1 MQTVSSLMFTLV
13 AIEILALPIL
23 LIVWLIRKA
32 RKKPK
37 MKWLKWFWLS
47 FALFLAVGAA
57 TNPATWCKHEYRV
70 VESKEA
76 SCTESGYEKSHCD
89 LCGSDKTK
97 AIKKLG
103 HSMEDVR
110 RVEPTDD
117 KDGEYVQR
125 CRRCGY
131 EKTEILPM
139 PKKST
144 EQKTES
150 YESKKPEPT
159 EEQSEQETEPEE
171 TVVDGWSGDVSD
183 GAQMVL
189 RQIAED
195 MAKKIAQNPSTVK
208 MSLFSAGYAK
218 NGHLYAVQ
226 QEFSCSNLMGVSETH
241 IVKVVCESNADESK
255 IQPFE
260 VWLDGNLVHSQER
273 KYAE

>member
-1 MQTVSSLMFTLV
+1 MQTVSSLMFTLA

-125 CRRCGY
+125 CTRCGY
-131 EKTEILPM
+131 ESIEVLAVSKKTDDSKEKPTEIQ
-139 PKKST
+139 T
-144 EQKTES
+144 
-150 YESKKPEPT
+150 
-159 EEQSEQETEPEE
+159 EQETEPEE

-183 GAQMVL
+183 GAQIVL
-189 RQIAED
+189 RMIAED

-241 IVKVVCESNADESK
+241 IVKVVCESNEDESK

>member
-1 MQTVSSLMFTLV
+1 MSNREIAFWAMALLTVGTGIVFIFIAAAKNKKRFYLTAVVHIMVFFLFAYTWVPDKYIIQEERQENKVSVQT
-13 AIEILALPIL
+13 
-23 LIVWLIRKA
+23 
-32 RKKPK
+32 
-37 MKWLKWFWLS
+37 
-47 FALFLAVGAA
+47 
-57 TNPATWCKHEYRV
+57 
-70 VESKEA
+70 
-76 SCTESGYEKSHCD
+76 
-89 LCGSDKTK
+89 
-97 AIKKLG
+97 
-103 HSMEDVR
+103 
-110 RVEPTDD
+110 EP
-117 KDGEYVQR
+117 
-125 CRRCGY
+125 
-131 EKTEILPM
+131 P
-139 PKKST
+139 T
-144 EQKTES
+144 EQTELA
-150 YESKKPEPT
+150 
-159 EEQSEQETEPEE
+159 TEPEE
-171 TVVDGWSGDVSD
+171 AIVDGWSGDVSD

>member
-1 MQTVSSLMFTLV
+1 MSNREIAFWAMALLTVGTGIVFIFIAAAKNKKRFYLTAVVHIMVFFLFTYTWVPDKYIIQEERQENKVSVQT
-13 AIEILALPIL
+13 
-23 LIVWLIRKA
+23 
-32 RKKPK
+32 
-37 MKWLKWFWLS
+37 
-47 FALFLAVGAA
+47 
-57 TNPATWCKHEYRV
+57 
-70 VESKEA
+70 
-76 SCTESGYEKSHCD
+76 
-89 LCGSDKTK
+89 
-97 AIKKLG
+97 
-103 HSMEDVR
+103 
-110 RVEPTDD
+110 EP
-117 KDGEYVQR
+117 
-125 CRRCGY
+125 
-131 EKTEILPM
+131 P
-139 PKKST
+139 T
-144 EQKTES
+144 EQTELA
-150 YESKKPEPT
+150 
-159 EEQSEQETEPEE
+159 TEPEE

-260 VWLDGNLVHSQER
+260 VWLDGNLVYSQER

>member
-1 MQTVSSLMFTLV
+1 MSNREIAFWAMALLTVGTGIVFIFIAAAKNKKRFYLTAVVHIMVFFLFTYTWVPDKYIIQEERQENKVSVQT
-13 AIEILALPIL
+13 
-23 LIVWLIRKA
+23 
-32 RKKPK
+32 
-37 MKWLKWFWLS
+37 
-47 FALFLAVGAA
+47 
-57 TNPATWCKHEYRV
+57 
-70 VESKEA
+70 
-76 SCTESGYEKSHCD
+76 
-89 LCGSDKTK
+89 
-97 AIKKLG
+97 
-103 HSMEDVR
+103 
-110 RVEPTDD
+110 EP
-117 KDGEYVQR
+117 
-125 CRRCGY
+125 
-131 EKTEILPM
+131 P
-139 PKKST
+139 T
-144 EQKTES
+144 EQTELA
-150 YESKKPEPT
+150 
-159 EEQSEQETEPEE
+159 TEPEE
-171 TVVDGWSGDVSD
+171 TIIDGWSGDVSD

>member
-1 MQTVSSLMFTLV
+1 MSNREIAFWAMALLTVGTGIVFIFIAAAKNKKRFYLTAVVHIMVFFLFAYTWVPDKYIIQEERQENKVSVQT
-13 AIEILALPIL
+13 
-23 LIVWLIRKA
+23 
-32 RKKPK
+32 
-37 MKWLKWFWLS
+37 
-47 FALFLAVGAA
+47 
-57 TNPATWCKHEYRV
+57 
-70 VESKEA
+70 
-76 SCTESGYEKSHCD
+76 
-89 LCGSDKTK
+89 
-97 AIKKLG
+97 
-103 HSMEDVR
+103 
-110 RVEPTDD
+110 EP
-117 KDGEYVQR
+117 
-125 CRRCGY
+125 
-131 EKTEILPM
+131 P
-139 PKKST
+139 T
-144 EQKTES
+144 EQTELAS
-150 YESKKPEPT
+150 
-159 EEQSEQETEPEE
+159 EPEE
-171 TVVDGWSGDVSD
+171 AIVDGWSGDVSD

>member
-1 MQTVSSLMFTLV
+1 MQTVSSLMSVLA
-13 AIEILALPIL
+13 AIEILLLPVL

-32 RKKPK
+32 MKKPK
-37 MKWLKWFWLS
+37 MKWVKWFWIS
-47 FALFLAVGAA
+47 FALFLTIGVA
-57 TNPATWCKHEYRV
+57 TNPATWCKHEYKM
-70 VESKEA
+70 VESKET
-76 SCTESGYEKSHCD
+76 SCTENGYEKYHCE

-117 KDGEYVQR
+117 KNGEYVQR
-125 CRRCGY
+125 CTRCGY
-131 EKTEILPM
+131 ESIEVLAV
-139 PKKST
+139 
-144 EQKTES
+144 
-150 YESKKPEPT
+150 SKKTDDSKEKPT
-159 EEQSEQETEPEE
+159 EEQTEQETEPEE

-183 GAQMVL
+183 GAQIVL
-189 RQIAED
+189 RMIAED

-260 VWLDGNLVHSQER
+260 VWLDGNLVYSQER

>member
-1 MQTVSSLMFTLV
+1 MQTVSSLMSTLA
-13 AIEILALPIL
+13 AIEVLALPVL
-23 LIVWLIRKA
+23 LVVWLIRKA

-47 FALFLAVGAA
+47 FVLFVAVGTV
-57 TNPATWCKHEYRV
+57 TNPATWCKHEYTV

-76 SCTESGYEKSHCD
+76 SCTESGYEKFHCV
-89 LCGSDKTK
+89 LCGSDKMK
-97 AIKKLG
+97 ATKKLG

-125 CRRCGY
+125 CTRCGY
-131 EKTEILPM
+131 EKIEVLPM
-139 PKKST
+139 LNKPTERMAESTTPVEIETTT
-144 EQKTES
+144 EQNGTEVS
-150 YESKKPEPT
+150 L
-159 EEQSEQETEPEE
+159 EEAI
-171 TVVDGWSGDVSD
+171 VDGWSGDVSD
-183 GAQMVL
+183 GAQIVL
-189 RQIAED
+189 RMIAED

-273 KYAE
+273 KYTE

>member
-1 MQTVSSLMFTLV
+1 MQTVSSLMFNLA
-13 AIEILALPIL
+13 AIEILVLPVL
-23 LIVWLIRKA
+23 LVVWLIRKA

-47 FALFLAVGAA
+47 FALFVAVGAA
-57 TNPATWCKHEYRV
+57 TNPATWCKHEYRI

-76 SCTESGYEKSHCD
+76 SCTENGYEKSHCD

-97 AIKKLG
+97 FIKELG
-103 HSMEDVR
+103 HSMVDVR
-110 RVEPTDD
+110 RVEPTDS

-125 CRRCGY
+125 CTRCGY
-131 EKTEILPM
+131 ESIKVLSAPKKADNSKKEQTPKPTEIE
-139 PKKST
+139 T
-144 EQKTES
+144 
-150 YESKKPEPT
+150 
-159 EEQSEQETEPEE
+159 ETEPEE
-171 TVVDGWSGDVSD
+171 TIVDGWSEDVSD

>member
-1 MQTVSSLMFTLV
+1 MQTVSSLMFNLA
-13 AIEILALPIL
+13 AIEILVLPVL
-23 LIVWLIRKA
+23 LVVWLIRKA

-37 MKWLKWFWLS
+37 MKWLKWFWIS
-47 FALFLAVGAA
+47 FALFVAVGAA
-57 TNPATWCKHEYRV
+57 TNPATWCKHEYRI

-103 HSMEDVR
+103 HSMVDVR
-110 RVEPTDD
+110 RVEPTDS

-125 CRRCGY
+125 CTRCGY
-131 EKTEILPM
+131 ESIKILSA
-139 PKKST
+139 PKKAGNSEK
-144 EQKTES
+144 EQT
-150 YESKKPEPT
+150 SKPT
-159 EEQSEQETEPEE
+159 EPETEPGTEPGTEPEE
-171 TVVDGWSGDVSD
+171 AIADGWSGDLSD
-183 GAQMVL
+183 GAQIVL
-189 RQIAED
+189 RMIAED